1 MKIVY
6 DALQNVRDI
15 EEKLKNASFRTE
27 KSNRNETLK
36 IFEKDNQLFLE
47 ITTGRRTT
55 RYKLVI
61 TDEYIQFK
69 YSGLFSWVNI
79 ILSIFWV
86 VIPMVLGL
94 FLLIC
99 MVITKDFSDWQ
110 AIIVP
115 IPICAGFLWLVII
128 EHRILAKKYMKKVC
142 T

>member
-115 IPICAGFLWLVII
+115 IPICAGFLWLFII